1 MTIRRD
7 RLEADIKLYKVKAGM
22 LQAMISAHCEKFE
35 FERQIIRQAAP
46 MLGLEGSQALDQ
58 YLKAHKE
65 LDKIQGDVLRVQHQ
79 EMQAQVAIH
88 EAMLA
93 EGERSLVVPGSGMR
107 T

>member
-22 LQAMISAHCEKFE
+22 LQAMVAAHCEKYD
-35 FERQIIRQAAP
+35 FERQIIREAAP
-46 MLGLEGSQALDQ
+46 MLGLKDSGALDR
-58 YLKAHKE
+58 YLKAHKD
-65 LDKIQGDVLRVQHQ
+65 LDKIQADILRVQHQ

-93 EGERSLVVPGSGMR
+93 EGERSLVVPGGMR